1 MKETI
6 KKLYL
11 MQLHYGGISEDEYHF
26 LPEAERKLLVER
38 PNGRFVLAD
47 SERKK
52 IKVVLAGGVFDII
65 HIGHVFTLTEAK
77 RHGDVLVVAIADEKH
92 IRKKGR
98 EPIHSN
104 EYRKVLVESLKSVDL
119 ALVGFTD
126 PKDMVG
132 VVDPDVIVYGYDQTE
147 FIKPKGVEIVK
158 LKKKID
164 DSKFK
169 SGKIISDL
177 GL

>member
-11 MQLHYGGISEDEYHF
+11 MQLRYGGISEEEFHF
-26 LPEAERKLLVER
+26 LPETERRLLVER
-38 PNGRFVLAD
+38 PNGRFILAD

-92 IRKKGR
+92 IRRKGR

-104 EYRKVLVESLKSVDL
+104 EYRKALVEALKPVDIAMVGFADPKEMVDL
-119 ALVGFTD
+119 
-126 PKDMVG
+126 
-132 VVDPDVIVYGYDQTE
+132 VDPDTIVYGYDQKE
-147 FIKPKGVEIVK
+147 FIRPKGVEVVK
-158 LKKKID
+158 LDKKID

-169 SGKIISDL
+169 SGKIIAEL